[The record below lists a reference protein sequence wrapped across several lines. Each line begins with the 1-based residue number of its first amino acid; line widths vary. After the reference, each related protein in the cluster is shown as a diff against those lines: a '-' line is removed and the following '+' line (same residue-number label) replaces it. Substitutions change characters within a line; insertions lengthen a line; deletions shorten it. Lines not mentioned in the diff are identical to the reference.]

1 MNWDAFGAISELVG
15 SIALIVTLV
24 YLAAQLR
31 QNTRATKSA
40 TFQTINDG
48 MSRVTE
54 VFATDPELSRIMLRG
69 RTGLEQLSP
78 EERVRFSFA
87 LMMVMR
93 RLHAVLA
100 QEEFGMAGVEFA
112 EAYERSALS
121 LFLNS
126 RGELEWWRSAKQAF
140 PRAFVKRIDD
150 ILASESLTPPR
161 HLGLVGEDSSASASS
176 SGGPERENAVV

>member
-24 YLAAQLR
+24 YLAIQLR
-31 QNTRATKSA
+31 QNTRATRSV
-40 TFQTINDG
+40 TFQAINDG

-54 VFATDPELSRIMLRG
+54 VFATDPELSRILLRG
-69 RTGLEQLSP
+69 GPGLEYLSP

-100 QEEFGMAGVEFA
+100 QEQFGMVGADFS
-112 EAYERSALS
+112 EAYERSVLS
-121 LFLNS
+121 LLLNS
-126 RGELEWWRSAKQAF
+126 RGEREWWSSAKQAF
-140 PRAFVKRIDD
+140 PKAFVKRIDG
-150 ILASESLTPPR
+150 ILASEPLTAPR
-161 HLGLVGEDSSASASS
+161 HLGLADEDSSARFNQTLP
-176 SGGPERENAVV
+176 SG